1 MLKQFNV
8 LLLLTEKVATL
19 IISNLRRVVV
29 TYNKL
34 LYKLPQDCRYYQP
47 HDQEYQTK
55 IH

>member
-8 LLLLTEKVATL
+8 LFLLTEKVATL